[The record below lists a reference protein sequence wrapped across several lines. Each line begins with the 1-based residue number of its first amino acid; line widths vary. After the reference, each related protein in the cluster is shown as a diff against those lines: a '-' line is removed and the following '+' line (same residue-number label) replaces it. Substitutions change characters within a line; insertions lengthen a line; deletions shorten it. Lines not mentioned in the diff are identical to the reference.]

1 MSEDTAEPPGSVFD
15 ESFGGTRLP
24 RVIGSSQGPSYLAS
38 KRAGLVSPRRGEKG
52 DNGLEKQRLTLS
64 VVVCTRDGGDA
75 LERTLRSVLSQGWLR
90 DGDHASSFE
99 AIVVNDGDG
108 PPLDLAGVL
117 PGDVPAPLR
126 DRIRLLRTSYRGVG
140 AARSEGFDA
149 ARGDYVAW
157 CDEGDEWAPGH
168 PETLLGYLLEHPE
181 ADLVYGD
188 AALVREDGG
197 AGPAR
202 SIPFD
207 PDRLAQENYIHPSA
221 CVFRAGVVHAVGGF
235 YPWLQAHEDW
245 DLWLRLSRRRVL
257 RHLPVVV
264 ARRYISPGRVS
275 DRGHGRDLEL
285 VKQAHRRRLA
295 LAESGGEVR
304 QEERNV
310 GAAPAAGPP
319 TPVPRALDA
328 GERVPF
334 DPGSWGPERRQ
345 LAWHSVLRADEGY
358 GTAGRNLLLA
368 LERRGVDVAAVS
380 AVPPDGNAIPRGLER
395 LFEAGER
402 RERIGFY
409 YSYKVRP
416 STMRCEKLASY
427 SMWEST
433 LVPSDHVE
441 EINRA
446 SSLHYVPC
454 RQNVESHR
462 ACGVRVP
469 IKVLHHGV
477 DTDRFPYLERDPGS
491 HPYTFGTFGDL
502 SSRKGIDVLLRS
514 FLEEFG
520 PREPVRLLLKSTA
533 KASAYG
539 VDDPR
544 VETVG
549 GYLDGEDLLEL
560 LREMDAFVLPS
571 RGEGFGLCGLEAMA
585 TGLPVIATDWSGPSE
600 YLDPADGFPLRYELA
615 DAGGILSGN
624 VRYHGLW
631 AEPDHEHLR
640 ALMRHLYEHPRE
652 GERKGRA
659 AAERVRGDWTWDR
672 VATQLI
678 GDLDKLARE

>member
-1 MSEDTAEPPGSVFD
+1 M
-15 ESFGGTRLP
+15 
-24 RVIGSSQGPSYLAS
+24 
-38 KRAGLVSPRRGEKG
+38 
-52 DNGLEKQRLTLS
+52 
-64 VVVCTRDGGDA
+64 
-75 LERTLRSVLSQGWLR
+75 LSQGWLR
-90 DGDHASSFE
+90 SGERASSFE
-99 AIVVNDGDG
+99 AIVVDDGDG
-108 PPLDLAGVL
+108 PPLDLAEVL
-117 PGDVPAPLR
+117 PEDAPKSLR
-126 DRIRLLRTSYRGVG
+126 GRVRALRTSFRGRG

-157 CDEGDEWAPGH
+157 CDEGDEWAPDGL
-168 PETLLGYLLEHPE
+168 EALLGYLFDHPE

-188 AALVREDGG
+188 AVPVEDGREG
-197 AGPAR
+197 AA
-202 SIPFD
+202 SSTPFD
-207 PDRLAQENYIHPSA
+207 PERLAKENYIYPSA
-221 CVFRAGVVHAVGGF
+221 VVFRTGVVHAIGGF

-264 ARRYISPGRVS
+264 ARMHSSREHAGARE
-275 DRGHGRDLEL
+275 HERDFEW
-285 VKQAHRRRLA
+285 VTAAHRRRLG
-295 LAESGGEVR
+295 LAAG
-304 QEERNV
+304 EEREIAGEA
-310 GAAPAAGPP
+310 GAGDIAGPP
-319 TPVPRALDA
+319 TDVPVALGV

-334 DPGSWGPERRQ
+334 DPGSWGPGRRE

-380 AVPPDGNAIPRGLER
+380 TVPPDGNEIPRGLER
-395 LFEAGER
+395 LFEKGER

-409 YSYKVRP
+409 YNYKVRP
-416 STMRCEKLASY
+416 STMRCEKLATY

-433 LVPSDHVE
+433 LVPRDHVE

-446 SSLHYVPC
+446 STLHYVPC
-454 RQNVESHR
+454 RQNVESHL

-477 DTDRFPYLERDPGS
+477 DTGRFPYLERGPGS
-491 HPYTFGTFGDL
+491 RPYTFGTFGDL
-502 SSRKGIDVLLRS
+502 ATRKGIDVLVRA

-520 PREPVRLLLKSTA
+520 PGEPVRLLLKSTA

-549 GYLDGEDLLEL
+549 GYLDGEALLEV

-600 YLDPADGFPLRYELA
+600 YLDPADSFPLRYELA
-615 DAGGILSGN
+615 DAGGVLSGN

-640 ALMRHLYEHPRE
+640 AIMRYLYEHPRE
-652 GERKGRA
+652 GETKGRA
-659 AAERVRGDWTWDR
+659 AAGRVRRDWTWDR
-672 VATQLI
+672 VAAQLI
-678 GDLDKLARE
+678 GDLDDLARA